1 MGAKKKK
8 SKKQLQE
15 EYEKQQEELRMQQ
28 ELERIRLEE
37 EQKKK
42 EQQDKIQRELEEK
55 LRKEEEI
62 RLGEEKN
69 ELKGWLEE
77 ISRELSSIK
86 SKSNDE
92 NQWSKFI
99 ECNPMPD
106 PAIES
111 QMNSYITLMSE
122 AEIHVLDAVLDKCQE
137 AEIVTQ
143 SLINSLADALEE
155 NDQERK
161 NWCLSYIYRI
171 RTLAKQKLD
180 ETTALILQR
189 ADEYLI
195 KIVEPLSAAPGS
207 KLKSLAEPTPQKDVF
222 LKSFRPDLK
231 AGIWLN
237 YQNTGPKFK
246 AIEFN
251 GSTLSAELPRQLFEE
266 SCVMRVFW
274 TSYDYLSRN
283 DQTDLVIGGIFE
295 VVNFRYPDQPKGVK
309 EWKLRPIKS
318 TEITLN
324 PRPYPS
330 PEIAATGN
338 TNITPLK
345 MTFELPSYLYIPT
358 PGALRVAVWE
368 PNSLSW
374 SESEIS
380 DIVYSPEPKSIS
392 ARTKR
397 LAPFAVLS
405 ERTADFPFSYFF
417 IRAVSDEQVLLD
429 IKGKRIDIQFI
440 ITPGYLEFVNSSGI
454 SELRFLENV
463 KMTPGALLFQLARC
477 GIFLMPDERD
487 FATTGLT
494 QKSRD
499 AEELAIFDISMNIRT
514 FAFRSTKWNRL
525 VEGDV
530 VLARI
535 RENLEY
541 DSFFAEDEEHDWRTV
556 SWHFNK
562 CCLTGLK
569 ETSDEKKMKSADGD
583 ISHFLLNLV
592 MEDHATDSARERMK
606 ELKSVQLSDTVKKV
620 LRLLRILSFN

>member
-1 MGAKKKK
+1 MGGKKKK

-37 EQKKK
+37 EQKKR
-42 EQQDKIQRELEEK
+42 EREEKIQRELEEK

-62 RLGEEKN
+62 RLGEEKMV
-69 ELKGWLEE
+69 LKSWLEE
-77 ISRELSSIK
+77 ITRALQEIK
-86 SKSNDE
+86 SKYNDE
-92 NQWSKFI
+92 SQWQKFI

-122 AEIHVLDAVLDKCQE
+122 AEIHVLDQVMDKCQE
-137 AEIVTQ
+137 AELVTQ
-143 SLINSLADALEE
+143 NLINSLADALEK
-155 NDQERK
+155 NDVERK
-161 NWCLSYIYRI
+161 SWCLSYISRI
-171 RTLAKQKLD
+171 RSLAKQKLD

-195 KIVEPLSAAPGS
+195 RVIEPLSAAPGS
-207 KLKSLAEPTPQKDVF
+207 KLKGLAEPAPQKDVF

-251 GSTLSAELPRQLFEE
+251 GPTLSAELPRQLFEE

-274 TSYDYLSRN
+274 TSYDYLSRHGQN
-283 DQTDLVIGGIFE
+283 DLVIGGIFE
-295 VVNFRYPDQPKGVK
+295 IVNFRYPDQPKSVK
-309 EWKLRPIKS
+309 EWKLRPVKS
-318 TEITLN
+318 MEITLN

-345 MTFELPSYLYIPT
+345 MTFELPSYLYIPNIS
-358 PGALRVAVWE
+358 ALRVAVWE
-368 PNSLSW
+368 PNSSTW
-374 SESEIS
+374 SESEVS
-380 DIVYSPEPKSIS
+380 DIVYCPEPKSIS

-405 ERTADFPFSYFF
+405 ERIADFPYSYFF
-417 IRAVSDEQVLLD
+417 IRAVSDDKVLLD
-429 IKGKRIDIQFI
+429 IKGKRIDLQFV
-440 ITPGYLEFVNSSGI
+440 ITPGFLEYVNVAGI
-454 SELRFLENV
+454 QELKFLENA
-463 KMTPGALLFQLARC
+463 KMTPGVLLFQMAKC

-487 FATTGLT
+487 FETTGLN
-494 QKSRD
+494 QKNRD
-499 AEELAIFDISMNIRT
+499 AEELAIFDIAMNIRT
-514 FAFRSTKWNRL
+514 FAFRSTKWNRM

-569 ETSDEKKMKSADGD
+569 ETSDEKKMKSSDGD

-592 MEDHATDSARERMK
+592 MKEHATDGAKERMQ